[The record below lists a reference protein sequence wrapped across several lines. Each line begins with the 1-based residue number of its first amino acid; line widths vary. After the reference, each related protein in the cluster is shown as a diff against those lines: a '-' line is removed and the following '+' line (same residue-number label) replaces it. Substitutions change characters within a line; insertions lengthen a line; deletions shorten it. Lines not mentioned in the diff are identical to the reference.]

1 MTGAITS
8 RPAGDVEAEDFVT
21 YAPDRQAHHGSVRA
35 SSVVVGGNQQIVLD
49 CQDCHSEH
57 VWEISRTQLVTVQ
70 RTPR

>member
-21 YAPDRQAHHGSVRA
+21 MQLDDTVHHASVLTSRVA
-35 SSVVVGGNQQIVLD
+35 GGPVQELVLD
-49 CQDCHSEH
+49 CQDCRHH
-57 VWEISRTQLVTVQ
+57 HTWNLARTQLVTVQ